1 MTIVTDDFSSAP
13 QSTVC
18 HHGNLLLTDRRR
30 SGSFSTMSPSNTKAT
45 VRMVAAS
52 FAAGVSAMMLLGLV
66 APVVMQGGLSM
77 REAMAST
84 VEAKPEIALDVA
96 AVEAQLADADR
107 AMTAMRA
114 TTADEM
120 QRLQHLSGR

>member
-1 MTIVTDDFSSAP
+1 MSS
-13 QSTVC
+13 ST
-18 HHGNLLLTDRRR
+18 
-30 SGSFSTMSPSNTKAT
+30 SKAT
-45 VRMVAAS
+45 VRMIAAS

-77 REAMAST
+77 REAAAST
-84 VEAKPEIALDVA
+84 REARPEIGLDVA

-107 AMTAMRA
+107 AMDAMRA

-120 QRLQHLSGR
+120 LRLERLSGR